1 MFSSIKCVVLV
12 IDKMALKP
20 VDTVALVSAM
30 DTRVEEVNFHEGVT
44 LDLETLTQY
53 DGTGKCG
60 FLRTWNIKCNNWLED
75 EEEDFEEYEKVEKW
89 RAEMH
94 KNWGSWGTCRLGS
107 IPNYIA
113 FIRDYEDDL
122 SDIYE
127 GEYEESFEVD
137 ENEEEDGLNSDN
149 EVENEL
155 KHPNGEEEIDFGDK
169 VVNETT
175 EEKNPHDL
183 A

>member
-1 MFSSIKCVVLV
+1 
-12 IDKMALKP
+12 
-20 VDTVALVSAM
+20 
-30 DTRVEEVNFHEGVT
+30 
-44 LDLETLTQY
+44 
-53 DGTGKCG
+53 
-60 FLRTWNIKCNNWLED
+60 
-75 EEEDFEEYEKVEKW
+75 
-89 RAEMH
+89 MH

-107 IPNYIA
+107 IPNYIG